1 MLGHWIVDDC
11 GTVINPLLL
20 DEQLRGAA
28 VQGIGQALF
37 EGCLYGNQGE
47 LRNATLADYLV
58 PMAVEMPDIH
68 VGHVTTPTATSA
80 LGAKGGAEAGITG
93 ALASVVNAIND
104 ALAPLGAQV
113 LELPV
118 TPERVLRAI
127 GAIHD
132 PAP

>member
-1 MLGHWIVDDC
+1 MSKAGEISSTSSPASTSACIAAYSVS
-11 GTVINPLLL
+11 
-20 DEQLRGAA
+20 DE
-28 VQGIGQALF
+28 
-37 EGCLYGNQGE
+37 
-47 LRNATLADYLV
+47 
-58 PMAVEMPDIH
+58 P
-68 VGHVTTPTATSA
+68 TPTATSA

-132 PAP
+132 PAA